1 MNSSATAPSR
11 QTEQY
16 DAVVIGGGHN
26 GLVCAG
32 YLARAGIKVKL
43 LEKRAVVGGAAVT
56 EEFHPGFR
64 NSVCSYVVSLLH
76 PEVIRDL
83 ELSRHGLTI
92 LDRPSGYLCLL
103 PGGAALQLPRDIA
116 AAKREIARLSPRD
129 AEAYAKLDEDLCE
142 IGMALRAVMAEP
154 PPNFGG
160 GLADLWQALKLGNK
174 LRALPGRLQAGLAEL
189 MTASIGDYVAARFE
203 REELQGALGFEG
215 VIGNF
220 ASPYHPGTAY
230 VLLHHM
236 FGEVNGQVAAWG
248 HAVGGMGA
256 ITQAMARSA
265 EAQGAA
271 IETSSSVREIII
283 EGGKAKGAVLE
294 DGRTI
299 RANIVAGNVHP
310 QLLFLK
316 MMDGGLLPD
325 DFRRRITHW
334 RSKSATF
341 RMNLALSELPRFAAL
356 GDANNPERMK
366 GSINIAPSLGYLQ
379 RAFDDARAMGWSKA
393 PVVSMNIPSVLD
405 DSLAPKG
412 AHVASLFCQHFDF
425 TLPDGRSWDDAK
437 EKAADLII
445 DTVAEHVPNLKRA
458 LVGRQVLSPLD
469 LEREFGL
476 VGGDIFHGAIH
487 LDQIFSLRPAA
498 GYADHRTPID
508 GLYLCGSGAH
518 PGGGVTGLPGRNAAR
533 AILKD
538 RGRSRI

>member
-1 MNSSATAPSR
+1 MRSSATASSR
-11 QTEQY
+11 VAEQY
-16 DAVVIGGGHN
+16 DAIVVGGGHN

-32 YLARAGIKVKL
+32 YLARAGLKVKVV
-43 LEKRAVVGGAAVT
+43 EKRRTVGGAAVT

-76 PEVIRDL
+76 PQVIHDL
-83 ELSRHGLTI
+83 ELAKHGLTI

-103 PGGAALQLPRDIA
+103 PGGAALQLPRDVA
-116 AAKREIARLSPRD
+116 AAKREIAKLSPRD
-129 AEAYAKLDEDLCE
+129 AESYAELDEELCE

-174 LRALPGRLQAGLAEL
+174 LRALPGPLQAALAEL
-189 MTASIGDYVAARFE
+189 MTSSIGDYVAARFE
-203 REELQGALGFEG
+203 RAELQGALGFEG

-236 FGEVNGQVAAWG
+236 FGEVNGQPGAWG

-265 EAQGAA
+265 EARGVD
-271 IETSSSVREIII
+271 IETDAPVREIIV
-283 EGGKAKGAVLE
+283 EGGKAKGVVLE
-294 DGRTI
+294 DGRAI
-299 RANIVAGNVHP
+299 RAGIVAGNVHP

-316 MMDGGLLPD
+316 MMDGGSLPD
-325 DFRRRITHW
+325 DFRRRIAHW

-341 RMNLALSELPRFAAL
+341 RMNLALSELPAFTSL
-356 GDANNPERMK
+356 TGDAAAHMK
-366 GSINIAPSLGYLQ
+366 GSINIAPSLDYLQ
-379 RAFDDARAMGWSKA
+379 RAYDDARAFGWSKA

-405 DSLAPKG
+405 DTLAPKG

-425 TLPDGRSWDDAK
+425 DLPDGQSWDDAK
-437 EKAADLII
+437 ERAADLII
-445 DTVAEHVPNLKRA
+445 DTVAEHAPNLKRA
-458 LVGRQVLSPLD
+458 IVGRQVLSPLD

-476 VGGDIFHGAIH
+476 IGGDIFHGAIH

-498 GYADHRTPID
+498 GYADHRTPIA

-538 RGRSRI
+538 R

>member
-1 MNSSATAPSR
+1 MNSSATIASR
-11 QTEQY
+11 GTEQY
-16 DAVVIGGGHN
+16 DAVIVGAGHN

-32 YLARAGIKVKL
+32 YLARAGLTVKVV
-43 LEKRAVVGGAAVT
+43 EKRGIVGGAAVT

-76 PEVIRDL
+76 PQVIKDL
-83 ELSRHGLTI
+83 DLAAHGLVI

-103 PGGAALQLPRDIA
+103 PGATSLRLPRDVNV
-116 AAKREIARLSPRD
+116 AKRHIARLSTRD
-129 AEAYAKLDEDLCE
+129 AEAYAKLDKELCE
-142 IGMALRAVMAEP
+142 IGMALRSVMAEP

-174 LRALPGRLQAGLAEL
+174 LRALPGSLQAALAEL
-189 MTASIGDYVAARFE
+189 MTASIGDYLEARFE
-203 REELQGALGFEG
+203 RDEVKGALGFEG

-236 FGEVNGQVAAWG
+236 FGEVNGEPAAWG

-265 EAQGAA
+265 ASRGAD
-271 IETSSSVREIII
+271 IETDAPVREIIV
-283 EGGKAKGAVLE
+283 EGGKAKGVVLT

-299 RANIVAGNVHP
+299 RAGIVAGNVHP

-325 DFRRRITHW
+325 DFRRRIAHW
-334 RSKSATF
+334 RSRSATF
-341 RMNLALSELPRFAAL
+341 RMNIALSELPRFSAL
-356 GDANNPERMK
+356 DGGDPVEHMK
-366 GSINIAPSLGYLQ
+366 GSINISPSLGYLQ
-379 RAFDDARAMGWSKA
+379 RAFDDARASGWSKA
-393 PVVSMNIPSVLD
+393 PVISMNVPSVLD
-405 DSLAPKG
+405 DTLAPQG
-412 AHVASLFCQHFDF
+412 GHVASLFCQHFDF
-425 TLPDGRSWDDAK
+425 ELPDGRTWDDAK
-437 EKAADLII
+437 EAAADLII
-445 DTVAEHVPNLKRA
+445 DTVAEHAPNLKRA
-458 LVGRQVLSPLD
+458 IVGRQVLSPLD

-476 VGGDIFHGAIH
+476 IGGDIFHGAIH
-487 LDQIFSLRPAA
+487 LDQIFSQRPAA
-498 GYADHRTPID
+498 GYADHRTPIG

-538 RGRSRI
+538 R